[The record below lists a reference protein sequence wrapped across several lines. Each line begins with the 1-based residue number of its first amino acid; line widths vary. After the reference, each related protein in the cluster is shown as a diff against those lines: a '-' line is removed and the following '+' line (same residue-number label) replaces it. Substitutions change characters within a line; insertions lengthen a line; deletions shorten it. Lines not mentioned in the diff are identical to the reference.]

1 MSMRNA
7 SPGGLGFRSASSPR
21 GSFARVEECS

>member
-7 SPGGLGFRSASSPR
+7 SPGGLGLRSASSPR
-21 GSFARVEECS
+21 GSLARAEEFS